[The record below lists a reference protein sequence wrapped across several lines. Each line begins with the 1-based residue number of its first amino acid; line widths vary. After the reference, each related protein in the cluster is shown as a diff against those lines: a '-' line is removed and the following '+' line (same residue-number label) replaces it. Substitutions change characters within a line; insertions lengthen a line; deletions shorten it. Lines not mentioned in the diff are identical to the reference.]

1 MIMTA
6 PDQNPAQP
14 PEMPQP
20 GPNHSIPSLQA
31 EIERL
36 RAENASLAN
45 NVVYFR
51 AMFSESQEM
60 VGSLLAQLSQNTPAP
75 EDVTAEKDEL

>member
-6 PDQNPAQP
+6 PDQNPAQA
-14 PEMPQP
+14 PETPQP

-31 EIERL
+31 EIDRL
-36 RAENASLAN
+36 RAENAVLAN
-45 NVVYFR
+45 NVIYFR

-75 EDVTAEKDEL
+75 EDVTEKDEL